1 MEYIRTL
8 ENEYLKRKQKNQK
21 YSIRAFS
28 NYLGIQSSTL
38 SAVLKKNRHLSLKD
52 AEAAASKLYY
62 NDNESAHEFLQSFF
76 KEKAA
81 LVDKQFVSDDADFYP
96 VLSDWEYGG
105 ILTLMDTKDFCNDHV
120 WIAHRLNLSESRVHS
135 VMSHLEKVGLVS
147 KNEIGEYRKLHK
159 SFNTSEDVNSSALRK
174 AHTIEMKLAS
184 LKQDQVDVNDR
195 DFGSLTVA
203 IEKNKLPQIKKKMR
217 EFISQLEKTFESE
230 NSDEVYMLTY
240 QMFPLTTLALEQKDN
255 LQ

>member
-28 NYLGIQSSTL
+28 NYLGVQSSTL
-38 SAVLKKNRHLSLKD
+38 SAVLKKSRHLSLKD
-52 AEAAASKLYY
+52 AETAAAKLYA
-62 NDNESAHEFLQSFF
+62 DDKELIHDFLQSYF

-81 LVDKQFVSDDADFYP
+81 VADKQFVSDDADFYP

-105 ILTLMDTKDFCNDHV
+105 ILTLMDTKDFCSDHV
-120 WIAHRLNLSESRVHS
+120 WIAHRLNLSERRVKS
-135 VMSHLEKVGLVS
+135 VVEHLEKVGLVS
-147 KNEIGEYRKLHK
+147 RNESGEYFKLHK

-174 AHTIEMKLAS
+174 AHAEEMKLAS
-184 LKQDQVDVNDR
+184 LKQDQIDVSER

-203 IEKNKLPQIKKKMR
+203 IEKKKIPQIKKKMR
-217 EFISQLEKTFESE
+217 EFITQLEKSFESQS
-230 NSDEVYMLTY
+230 SDEVYMLTY
-240 QMFPLTTLALEQKDN
+240 QMFPLTELTPEQKEYI
-255 LQ
+255 Q